1 MTTDSARA
9 STVAASVGKRPRS
22 GSVTLR
28 QVAAAAGVSRAT
40 ASRVING
47 SPLASEHARQAVEAA
62 IAELGFTPSP
72 AARSLALG
80 RTNSVALVLPEPNAR
95 VLTDPFFSQVILG
108 LSAELETTDLQMV
121 LLLARDGQRTERID
135 RYLAGRHVDGAV
147 IASHHRDDTLNQ
159 RLVDSGLPCVFLGR
173 PLAVTGAHYV
183 DMDNASGARLA
194 TRHLIDQ
201 GRRHIAT
208 ITGPQD
214 MTAGIDRVDGWRAAL
229 EAAGLSDAGI
239 EVGNFT
245 EAAGAAAMR
254 GLLATHP
261 EIDGVFVA
269 SDIMAAGA
277 LTVLAE
283 HGRRVPE
290 DVAVVGFDDFPIAG
304 TTKPPLTT
312 VAQPVQAMTAQAG
325 RLLLAMMNGDD
336 AGPDPVI
343 FPPQL
348 VLRSSA

>member
-1 MTTDSARA
+1 MSTDTARA
-9 STVAASVGKRPRS
+9 STPTPSVGSRSRP
-22 GSVTLR
+22 GAVTIR

-47 SPLASEHARQAVEAA
+47 SPLASEQARLAVEAA

-108 LSAELETTDLQMV
+108 LSAELEQTDLQMV

-147 IASHHRDDTLNQ
+147 IASHHRDDALNQ
-159 RLVDSGLPCVFLGR
+159 RLIDSGLPCVFLGR

-183 DMDNASGARLA
+183 DMDNANGARLA
-194 TRHLIDQ
+194 TQHLISR
-201 GRRHIAT
+201 GRQRIAT
-208 ITGPQD
+208 IAGPQD
-214 MTAGIDRVDGWRAAL
+214 MTAGIDRL
-229 EAAGLSDAGI
+229 EAWRDSVLGAGLSDTNVAYGD
-239 EVGNFT
+239 FT
-245 EAAGAAAMR
+245 EPAGAAAMHE
-254 GLLATHP
+254 LLARDP
-261 EIDGVFVA
+261 DIDAVFAA
-269 SDIMAAGA
+269 SDLMAAGA

-283 HGRRVPE
+283 HGRRVPD
-290 DVAVVGFDDFPIAG
+290 DVAVVGFDDFPIADA
-304 TTKPPLTT
+304 TKPPLTT
-312 VAQPVQAMTAQAG
+312 VAHPVQAMSAQAG
-325 RLLLAMMNGDD
+325 RLLLAIMNGDD
-336 AGPDPVI
+336 VDPEPVI